1 MPEDIP
7 EAVRISKI
15 TVDVVASDGQR
26 FIDTFT
32 NPARTEVSFLD
43 DLDEELGLY
52 IDHPYRLSMVQRK
65 YVLEIALGNEFPMI
79 RHVMKSPPEGRP
91 SVERWGVGM
100 AEAAS
105 TRAECTR
112 RKVGAIVL
120 DRDGRIVGA
129 GYNGAPAGKPSCLDG
144 ACPRAF
150 SDVAPGSSYDT
161 GAGSCIAIHAEANAL
176 LDAGRLSR
184 GGQLMV
190 SSAICDGCLRLAKGA
205 RVAWVHCAKPN
216 GEIDSIPIR

>member
-1 MPEDIP
+1 MAESSEPG
-7 EAVRISKI
+7 VVSKI
-15 TVDVVASDGQR
+15 TVEIVMMDGQKVVDV
-26 FIDTFT
+26 I
-32 NPARTEVSFLD
+32 TEPSKTDISFVD
-43 DLDEELGLY
+43 DLEDDVALAFVYPHRLR
-52 IDHPYRLSMVQRK
+52 PVQYR
-65 YVLEIALGNEFPMI
+65 YVLDIVLGNEFPMT
-79 RHVMKSPPEGRP
+79 RQLSKSPAEGRP

-120 DRDGRIVGA
+120 DEGGRIVGA

-150 SDVAPGSSYDT
+150 SNVAPGSSYDT

-176 LDAGRLSR
+176 LDAGRLAR
-184 GGQLMV
+184 GGQLFV
-190 SSAICDGCLRLAKGA
+190 SSPICDGCLRLAKGA

-216 GEIDSIPIR
+216 GEIDSLPIR

>member
-1 MPEDIP
+1 MPENTDP
-7 EAVRISKI
+7 VEVSKI
-15 TVDVVASDGQR
+15 TVEIVMADGQKLV
-26 FIDTFT
+26 DTFT
-32 NPARTEVSFLD
+32 EPHKTEVSLRD
-43 DLDEELGLY
+43 DHEEEVTWALV
-52 IDHPYRLSMVQRK
+52 DPYRFRPIENRYILEV
-65 YVLEIALGNEFPMI
+65 VLGTKFPMI
-79 RHVMKSPPEGRP
+79 RQYIKAAPEGRP
-91 SVERWGVGM
+91 AVERWGVGM

-120 DRDGRIVGA
+120 DSDGRIVGA

-150 SDVAPGSSYDT
+150 SEVAPGSSYDT
-161 GAGSCIAIHAEANAL
+161 GPGSCIAIHAEANAL
-176 LDAGRLSR
+176 LDAGRLAR

>member
-1 MPEDIP
+1 MAENLDP
-7 EAVRISKI
+7 VTISKI
-15 TVDVVASDGQR
+15 VVDVVTSDGQR
-26 FIDTFT
+26 IVDTFT
-32 NPARTEVSFLD
+32 DPAGADITFVD
-43 DLDEELGLY
+43 DLDEE
-52 IDHPYRLSMVQRK
+52 IASFASVPVYRIRPPERK
-65 YVLEIALGNEFPMI
+65 YVLEVALGYQFPMVRQVI
-79 RHVMKSPPEGRP
+79 KAPAEGRP
-91 SVERWGVGM
+91 SVEAWGVGM
-100 AEAAS
+100 AQAAS

-120 DRDGRIVGA
+120 DEGGRIVGA

-161 GAGSCIAIHAEANAL
+161 GPGSCIAIHAEANAL
-176 LDAGRLSR
+176 LDAGRLAR

-205 RVAWVHCAKPN
+205 RIAWVHCAKPD
-216 GEIDSIPIR
+216 GSIDSLPIR

>member
-1 MPEDIP
+1 MEQIQDP
-7 EAVRISKI
+7 VKISKI
-15 TVDVVASDGQR
+15 TVEVVLADGQKLV
-26 FIDTFT
+26 DTFT
-32 NPARTEVSFLD
+32 EPAKAEVSLRD
-43 DLDEELGLY
+43 DFEGDVSWALAD
-52 IDHPYRLSMVQRK
+52 PYRFRPIENRYILEV
-65 YVLEIALGNEFPMI
+65 VLGYQFPMI
-79 RHVMKSPPEGRP
+79 RQHIVSPPEGRP
-91 SVERWGVGM
+91 SVEAWGVGM

-120 DRDGRIVGA
+120 DSDGRIVGA

-176 LDAGRLSR
+176 LDAGRLAR

-190 SSAICDGCLRLAKGA
+190 SSAICDGCLRLAKGS
-205 RVAWVHCAKPN
+205 RIAWVHCAKPN

>member
-1 MPEDIP
+1 MPEDIDP
-7 EAVRISKI
+7 IEVSKI
-15 TVDVVASDGQR
+15 TVEIVMSDGQKLT
-26 FIDTFT
+26 DTIT
-32 NPARTEVSFLD
+32 NPAKTEVSLRD
-43 DLDEELGLY
+43 DHEEEVTWALV
-52 IDHPYRLSMVQRK
+52 DPYRFRPLERN
-65 YVLEIALGNEFPMI
+65 YVLEVQLSSIFPMI
-79 RHVMKSPPEGRP
+79 RQHSIAVPEGRP
-91 SVERWGVGM
+91 SVESWGVGM

-120 DRDGRIVGA
+120 DLDGRIVGA

-144 ACPRAF
+144 ACPRAT

-161 GAGSCIAIHAEANAL
+161 GPGSCIAIHAEANAL
-176 LDAGRLSR
+176 LDAGRLAR

-190 SSAICDGCLRLAKGA
+190 SSAICDGCLRLAKGS
-205 RVAWVHCAKPN
+205 RIAWVHCAKPN

>member
-7 EAVRISKI
+7 EAVYISKI

-32 NPARTEVSFLD
+32 NPTKTEVSFLD
-43 DLDEELGLY
+43 DLDEDLGLY
-52 IDHPYRLSMVQRK
+52 RDPYKFHASQRR
-65 YVLEIALGNEFPMI
+65 YILEVALGMEFPMI
-79 RHVMKSPPEGRP
+79 RQVMKSPPEGRP

-150 SDVAPGSSYDT
+150 SGVAPGSSYDT

-205 RVAWVHCAKPN
+205 RIAWVHCAKPN